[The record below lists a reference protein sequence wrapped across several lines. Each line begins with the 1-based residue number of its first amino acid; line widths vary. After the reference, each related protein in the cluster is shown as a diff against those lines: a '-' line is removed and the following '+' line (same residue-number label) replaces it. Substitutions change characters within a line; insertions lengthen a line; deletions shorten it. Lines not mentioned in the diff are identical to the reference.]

1 MIFSLPSTILLIIG
15 IDGEDLETLQASTT
29 IGIRSI
35 TPTGIALHMVIGG
48 LARTITGID
57 RISTGIIGLI
67 TNHIKITVDPGE
79 VEPHLFII
87 ITEEE
92 VI

>member
-1 MIFSLPSTILLIIG
+1 MTFSLPSTIPLITG
-15 IDGEDLETLQASTT
+15 IDGEDLDLLLGLIT
-29 IGIRSI
+29 IGILYTI
-35 TPTGIALHMVIGG
+35 LIGIALHMVIGG
-48 LARTITGID
+48 LVRIITGID
-57 RISTGIIGLI
+57 RISTGITGHL
-67 TNHIKITVDPGE
+67 TNRIKITVDPVE

>member
-1 MIFSLPSTILLIIG
+1 MIFSSPSTILLTTG
-15 IDGEDLETLQASTT
+15 IDGEDLVTLPALTT
-29 IGIRSI
+29 TGIRSI
-35 TPTGIALHMVIGG
+35 TRTGIALHMVIGG

-57 RISTGIIGLI
+57 RISTGIIGHLI
-67 TNHIKITVDPGE
+67 NHIKITVDPGE

-92 VI
+92 AI

>member
-1 MIFSLPSTILLIIG
+1 MTFSLPSTILLITG
-15 IDGEDLETLQASTT
+15 IDGEDLVTLQALTT
-29 IGIRSI
+29 TGIRSI
-35 TPTGIALHMVIGG
+35 TRTGIALHMVIGG
-48 LARTITGID
+48 LVRIITGID
-57 RISTGIIGLI
+57 RTSTGIIGHL
-67 TNHIKITVDPGE
+67 TNHIKTIVDPGE